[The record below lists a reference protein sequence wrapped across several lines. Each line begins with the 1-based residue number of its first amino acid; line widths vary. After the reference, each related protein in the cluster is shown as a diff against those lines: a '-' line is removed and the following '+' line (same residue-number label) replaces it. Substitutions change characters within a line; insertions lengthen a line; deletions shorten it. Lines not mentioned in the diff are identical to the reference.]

1 MNEAPMTDSSPLF
14 GTQTFAALR
23 AHATTAPSNW
33 RILHRPQQPSV
44 FPRRIENAI
53 ERVDLLVEQLSTMP
67 PAAEGEVFT
76 PLHDLRENTRLLRA
90 AAADINSVR
99 DKITAFP
106 RILLSPEGDEPRI
119 VSAAAAYL
127 NATQGEWSVDSFSV
141 YLEELQ
147 RFDPLLLEEHWAL
160 PSALKF
166 ALLEQ
171 CLATAEGVLAKEAP
185 IRASMNSPLSLQIK
199 ALREIGQTDWPDIL
213 EPMIAFDGLLRQ
225 DPAHAYS
232 RMDFESRE
240 SYRKK
245 IANLSRY
252 SDCSEIQVAQ
262 AVLDLAH
269 AAKEQPLTDPRLFLR
284 RTHIGFYLIDRGLAT
299 LASRIGYR
307 PPMGEHLR
315 MFLQR
320 YPDDFYI
327 GGIEIVSFLL
337 LAAILV
343 PLIPSYT
350 IFGGLLWAFFLL
362 LVPATQGAVDLLNN
376 TVTSLFPARSLPKLD
391 LSKGIPD
398 ELTTLVVVPTLLLN
412 ENQTRELLDELE
424 VRFLANQDPNLHFA
438 LLTDLPDSV
447 SRPRENDTDP
457 LVDLA
462 MRSVDELNQRY
473 ASHRAGSFL
482 LLHRHRIFNA
492 RQGVWMGWE
501 RKRGKIIDLNN
512 LLQQEHDSFP
522 VKAGNLEILHRIR
535 YVITLDSDTQ
545 LPRGTAAAMIGAL
558 AHPLNRAVIDP
569 ELRIVTQGY
578 AILQPRVGI
587 SVQSASRSRLASIF
601 AGQAG
606 FDPYTRAVSDTYQ
619 DLYGE
624 GIFAGKGIYEVAAF
638 HGVLDRRFPRNS
650 LLSHDL
656 IEGAYARAGLVTD
669 IEVIDDYPS
678 HYSAYSRRKH
688 RWVRGDWQIMQW
700 LFSRVPD
707 ETGRYVRNPI
717 FTVSRWKI
725 FDNLRRSLVEPLTF
739 ILFIAGWLGLPGG
752 ALYWTIATLLLMALP
767 TFVRL
772 AFSLGRLVSEFSW
785 IGLRDSIVDFL
796 QALNVTFLNFV
807 FLPHQTLLG
816 VDAIVRA
823 LIRRFITGQRLLE
836 WETAAEAESSRSK
849 SNAVDRYLAMTPLV
863 SIFLAGL
870 IAITNNKALIVA
882 APILFLWACESAFAA
897 WLNQS
902 TRDTE
907 FSVSQND
914 SVFLRRHALL
924 IWRFF
929 LEFGDE
935 SHNYLI
941 PDNIEEDGRKEAARV
956 SPTNLGLLFNAR
968 QVAVHFGFLT
978 IPEYA
983 YLAEQSFASIDKL
996 PKHRGHLFNWYSTH
1010 TLEPLRPA
1018 TVSTVDSGNLAAS
1031 LYSFSTGT
1039 RELLQQQLISKELF
1053 QGIHNVWQLSSL
1065 HAHKTMNPPKISASF
1080 VEWIAWVLGTET
1092 LLPAPGDRNIKSDAE
1107 WWTAEFA
1114 QRVRMIADIL
1124 RNYLPWLLP
1133 EFSPLNTI
1141 AELELHTDTHLFSLT
1156 EAATYATFLESALGR
1171 HWATSS
1177 DAPNVVLMEKL
1188 RTMLIDAREN
1198 LETLKTSL
1206 TTLANTSFEVAEGMD
1221 FAFLYNSF
1229 RQLLSIGYDVEA
1241 DQVHA
1246 ACYDLLSSEAR
1257 TASYIAVAKG
1267 EIPQRSW
1274 FRLDRTHT
1282 VAFNRPVLVSWTG
1295 TMFEY
1300 LMPALWMPSYPDTL
1314 LRHTLHNIVAI
1325 QHDFGRSY
1333 RIPWG
1338 ISECGHSRRD
1348 AAGHYGYHAFGIP
1361 DVAVKVDADAG
1372 PVVSPYSTFLALN
1385 LDLPAC
1391 MRNFHFMESAGWV
1404 GSYGFYESADYTESV
1419 HRPTLVREWMAHHL
1433 GMSLLALTNLLHH
1446 NAMQRYFQA
1455 NPQMRATELLLQEK
1469 PIRKSALPSGSARKP
1484 RPIATANTSTSQNH
1498 SDTELPKAG

>member
-1 MNEAPMTDSSPLF
+1 MTHSSPLS
-14 GTQTFAALR
+14 GTQMPAALR
-23 AHATTAPSNW
+23 AHATTAPSAW

-44 FPRRIENAI
+44 FPKRIENAI
-53 ERVDLLVEQLSTMP
+53 ERVDLLIEQLSTMP
-67 PAAEGEVFT
+67 PAAEGETFT

-99 DKITAFP
+99 EKVITFP

-119 VSAAAAYL
+119 VSASAAYL
-127 NATQGEWSVDSFSV
+127 DATGGEWSVSGFAV

-171 CLATAEGVLAKEAP
+171 CLATAEAVLAKHTP
-185 IRASMNSPLSLQIK
+185 IHASLSSPLSVQIK
-199 ALREIGQTDWPDIL
+199 GLREIGQTDWPEIL
-213 EPMIAFDGLLRQ
+213 EPMIAFDGMLRD
-225 DPAHAYS
+225 DPAHAY
-232 RMDFESRE
+232 RYMDFESRE

-245 IANLSRY
+245 IAYLSRY
-252 SDCSEIQVAQ
+252 SDCSETQVAQ
-262 AVLDLAH
+262 AALELAQ

-284 RTHIGFYLIDRGLAT
+284 RTHIGFYLIDRGLPT

-307 PPMGEHLR
+307 PPMGERLR
-315 MFLQR
+315 MLLQR

-327 GGIEIVSFLL
+327 GGTEIVSFLL

-391 LSKGIPD
+391 LSKGIPE
-398 ELTTLVVVPTLLLN
+398 ELTTLVVIPTLLLT
-412 ENQTRELLDELE
+412 ESQTRELLEALE

-447 SRPRENDTDP
+447 ARPREKDTDP
-457 LVDLA
+457 LVELA
-462 MRSVDELNQRY
+462 IRTVDELNQRY
-473 ASHRAGSFL
+473 ASNGAGSFL

-501 RKRGKIIDLNN
+501 RKRGKLIDLNK
-512 LLQQEHDSFP
+512 LLQQELDSFP
-522 VKAGNLEILHRIR
+522 VKAGNLEVLSRIR

-569 ELRIVTQGY
+569 QLRIVTQGY
-578 AILQPRVGI
+578 GILQPRVGI
-587 SVQSASRSRLASIF
+587 SVQSASGSRLASIF

-638 HGVLDRRFPRNS
+638 HTVLDRRFPRNS

-669 IEVIDDYPS
+669 VEVIDDYPS

-717 FTVSRWKI
+717 STISRWKI

-767 TFVRL
+767 SFVRL
-772 AFSLGRLVSEFSW
+772 AFSLGRLVSAFSW
-785 IGLRDSIVDFL
+785 IGLRDSFKDFL

-816 VDAIVRA
+816 VDAIARA

-836 WETAAEAESSRSK
+836 WETAAEAETSRSK
-849 SNAVDRYLAMTPLV
+849 SNAVDRYLAITPLV
-863 SIFLAGL
+863 SVFLAGL
-870 IAITNNKALIVA
+870 IAFINSHALLVA
-882 APILFLWACESAFAA
+882 APILVLWALESAFAA

-907 FSVSQND
+907 FSVSEAD

-929 LEFGDE
+929 LEFGGE

-968 QVAVHFGFLT
+968 QTALRFGFLST
-978 IPEYA
+978 PEYA
-983 YLAEQSFASIDKL
+983 YLAEQSFASIAKL

-1010 TLEPLRPA
+1010 TLEPLRPS

-1039 RELLQQQLISKELF
+1039 REILQQPLITKELF
-1053 QGIHNVWQLSSL
+1053 QGIQNIWQLSTL
-1065 HAHKTMNPPKISASF
+1065 HSQGTGAIKLPSISAPF
-1080 VEWIAWVLGTET
+1080 PEWISWALGAET
-1092 LLPAPGDRNIKSDAE
+1092 LVPPANNRNVKSDAE

-1114 QRVRMIADIL
+1114 QRVHMIAGVV

-1133 EFSPLNTI
+1133 EFIPLKAIT
-1141 AELELHTDTHLFSLT
+1141 ELELNTDTHLLSLT
-1156 EAATYATFLESALGR
+1156 ETVKYAGYLDSALGR
-1171 HWATSS
+1171 HWATSG

-1188 RTMLIDAREN
+1188 RTMLVDAREH
-1198 LETLKTSL
+1198 LETLTTSL
-1206 TTLANTSFEVAEGMD
+1206 HKLSNTAFDLAEGMD
-1221 FAFLYNSF
+1221 FAFLYNPL

-1246 ACYDLLSSEAR
+1246 ACYDLLASEAR

-1282 VAFNRPVLVSWTG
+1282 VAFNRPVLLSWTG

-1314 LRHTLHNIVAI
+1314 LRNTLHNIVGI

-1338 ISECGHSRRD
+1338 ISECGEAQRD

-1361 DVAVKVDADAG
+1361 DVAIKVDANAG
-1372 PVVSPYSTFLALN
+1372 PIVSPYSTFLAVG

-1391 MRNFHFMESAGWV
+1391 MRNFRYMESAGWV
-1404 GSYGFYESADYTESV
+1404 GTYGFYEAADYTESV
-1419 HRPTLVREWMAHHL
+1419 HRPVLVREWMAHHL
-1433 GMSLLALTNLLHH
+1433 GMSLLAVSNLLHQ
-1446 NAMQRYFQA
+1446 NIMQRYFHS

-1469 PIRKSALPSGSARKP
+1469 PIRKSALPPASNRRSKP
-1484 RPIATANTSTSQNH
+1484 VATSEPANSKNQSNA
-1498 SDTELPKAG
+1498 ELPKAG